1 MDRIKEENFRKFEG
15 NLKILSIRAKYAGD
29 EKAEEYMEIVDKLE
43 QIRKNRHLAM
53 LSEEN
58 VESKL
63 YSQLLDV
70 VGNNNNDT
78 MYTKIKELLSDYSLK
93 SSEEK
98 QNMID
103 FEEER

>member
-53 LSEEN
+53 LGEEN